1 MKKKLLGLTLALLCL
16 SSDVVAQYI
25 DFGRELFEA
34 KAFLASKDL
43 DTSSVNMNVVTL
55 TEGKEIVLFSDTN
68 CFVLVASKEYFDCLD
83 TPILAYSLEGGFR
96 KEDLVHEKLFLF
108 HIYASQLKRVKEKGC
123 KEKMDYTEKGT
134 MLPLLGKTAWG
145 NEAPYNKFCPT
156 HSAAPN
162 KRTKV
167 SSLGVAMA
175 QIMKYYKYPSI
186 GRGKFSYDVG
196 MQGSIDF
203 EKIEV
208 DWNDVRDKYDK
219 TAGDEVNAV
228 AKLLTATSVSV
239 GTKFDYNRSLSS
251 TEYLR
256 VALVNHFGFSP
267 RCGLYENPSTKEI
280 LDYAYQELAAKR
292 PFIYTLFISSYG
304 THSLVCDGFDKDY
317 LHFNMGLGGVAN
329 GYYRLL
335 YYEDIPNVLSS
346 ILVGIEP
353 DLDMDKTKEIVV
365 EKPGTLQLLLSED
378 EQMNLRKLKIKG
390 KLNNADIIVLRR
402 MAGADKQFGNLM
414 ELDLFDTKFVTD
426 KKLCYLSKSAIGYS
440 AWATRT
446 TYQVRTN
453 NRGYYSKT
461 PVRTKN
467 YSFDFVDMDEEKWKE
482 FCSVG
487 LNKGDGFFFSKD
499 EDGYYINYHTQK
511 GMVSEEM
518 FKNCLNLRRI
528 VLPKKTKSVGERAF
542 ENCFLLEEV
551 SYDEKVTKMESSAF
565 KNAYSYGGSV
575 KKIHLTDVYVDRN
588 TEDREEE
595 GYIFQ
600 VSEEPPMFPG
610 GIGELMKYLQQ
621 NIKYPKECREKGIQG
636 RVIVQ
641 FVVNTDGSIGN
652 LNVIKP
658 INSELDKE
666 ALRVVAEMPNWIPG
680 RQRGKPVRVRFTIPI
695 TFNL

>member
-1 MKKKLLGLTLALLCL
+1 
-16 SSDVVAQYI
+16 
-25 DFGRELFEA
+25 
-34 KAFLASKDL
+34 
-43 DTSSVNMNVVTL
+43 
-55 TEGKEIVLFSDTN
+55 
-68 CFVLVASKEYFDCLD
+68 
-83 TPILAYSLEGGFR
+83 
-96 KEDLVHEKLFLF
+96 
-108 HIYASQLKRVKEKGC
+108 
-123 KEKMDYTEKGT
+123 
-134 MLPLLGKTAWG
+134 
-145 NEAPYNKFCPT
+145 
-156 HSAAPN
+156 
-162 KRTKV
+162 
-167 SSLGVAMA
+167 
-175 QIMKYYKYPSI
+175 
-186 GRGKFSYDVG
+186 
-196 MQGSIDF
+196 
-203 EKIEV
+203 
-208 DWNDVRDKYDK
+208 
-219 TAGDEVNAV
+219 
-228 AKLLTATSVSV
+228 
-239 GTKFDYNRSLSS
+239 
-251 TEYLR
+251 
-256 VALVNHFGFSP
+256 
-267 RCGLYENPSTKEI
+267 
-280 LDYAYQELAAKR
+280 
-292 PFIYTLFISSYG
+292 
-304 THSLVCDGFDKDY
+304 
-317 LHFNMGLGGVAN
+317 
-329 GYYRLL
+329 
-335 YYEDIPNVLSS
+335 
-346 ILVGIEP
+346 
-353 DLDMDKTKEIVV
+353 MDKTKEIVV

-695 TFNL
+695 TFNF